1 MGCQCEKEISIMPR
15 FKFFGALVAAVFLT
29 AIPDS
34 SKALFAQNTA
44 EAQYQVLGPW
54 AEADP
59 IPLRGLSA
67 PRLDNL
73 AGKKIGLFVNY
84 KRAAR
89 PIAESVE
96 KRLRAMYPDAQISYF
111 VSPEWNVSVVETK
124 NKDKFEAWVKGLN
137 AVILSVGD

>member
-1 MGCQCEKEISIMPR
+1 MPR
-15 FKFFGALVAAVFLT
+15 FKFFGALVAAVFLA

-34 SKALFAQNTA
+34 SKALFAQNSA
-44 EAQYQVLGPW
+44 EAQYQVLSPW

-67 PRLDNL
+67 SRLDNL
-73 AGKKIGLFVNY
+73 TGKKIGLFVNY

-96 KRLRAMYPDAQISYF
+96 RRLKAMYPDAQISYF
-111 VSPEWNVSVVETK
+111 VSTEWNVSVVETK
-124 NKDKFEAWVKGLN
+124 NKDKFEAWAKGVN